1 MLCNSASTSFWK
13 GSSRNQTRGTRHG
26 FVSLWSSQNSIVW
39 KVLSQEPILP
49 SRIPS
54 VVVLLGTSQ
63 EVPPSLGKN
72 KKDISKTQKS
82 KTPKHRDFEKYVA
95 KKWKTKHQQELSHL
109 VVEPK
114 SRIVCSQ
121 SSRLLHLITITGP
134 KNQARLGELSQNAL
148 AQA

>member
-1 MLCNSASTSFWK
+1 MATFASNTRL
-13 GSSRNQTRGTRHG
+13 SRG
-26 FVSLWSSQNSIVW
+26 
-39 KVLSQEPILP
+39 PILQ
-49 SRIPS
+49 SKILS
-54 VVVLLGTSQ
+54 VVVPIGTSQ

-72 KKDISKTQKS
+72 KKNISKTQKS
-82 KTPKHRDFEKYVA
+82 KTPKRRDFGKYVA

-134 KNQARLGELSQNAL
+134 KNQARLGEISQNVL

>member
-13 GSSRNQTRGTRHG
+13 GSSRNQTRGTRHV

-54 VVVLLGTSQ
+54 VVVLIGTSQ

-72 KKDISKTQKS
+72 KKNSSKTQKS
-82 KTPKHRDFEKYVA
+82 KTPKRWDFGKYA

-134 KNQARLGELSQNAL
+134 KNQARLGEISQNVL